1 MQKLSNTADYQNYYD
16 EKWQGAWGDMQ
27 LYGPMSRH
35 IRRQILRR
43 VRPLQFKTLL
53 DAGCGNGILLHE
65 LRQIYGDSVQLAGCD
80 VSAEAVE
87 QAKQY
92 VNADLSV
99 VNLQEEHLPQI
110 YDLVICSE
118 TLEHIENDAAA
129 AANLYAMS
137 RQLIVSVP
145 GNKFKREDTHAGH
158 YRRYTRQSLRDLLEK
173 AGFQVVSVE
182 EWGFPFFSPLY
193 RRLMDIVPYES
204 RTGNK
209 ITPRQRLVGDVL
221 HKLFF
226 LNVVNKG
233 DELFAVARRP
243 ERAS

>member
-1 MQKLSNTADYQNYYD
+1 MQKLSNTSEYQTYYD

-43 VRPLQFKTLL
+43 IRPLKFKTLL
-53 DAGCGNGILLHE
+53 DAGCGNGILLYE
-65 LRQIYGDSVQLAGCD
+65 LRRLYNDQIQLAGCD
-80 VSAEAVE
+80 VSAEAIE

-92 VNADLSV
+92 VDSELSV

-118 TLEHIENDAAA
+118 TLEHIENDRAA

-137 RQLIVSVP
+137 KQLIVSVP

-158 YRRYTRQSLRDLLEK
+158 YRRYTRQSLRELLEN
-173 AGFQVVSVE
+173 AGFEVVTVD

-193 RRLMDIVPYES
+193 RRLMDIVPYET

-209 ITPRQRLVGDVL
+209 VTPRQRVVGNILYV
-221 HKLFF
+221 LFF
-226 LNVVNKG
+226 FNLFNMG
-233 DELFAVARRP
+233 DELFAFARRP
-243 ERAS
+243 EKAM